1 MDILTQELL
10 APSEDE
16 REATQPQEANAP
28 AFPLWWLHESKRN
41 FDGLP
46 DILAHLENK
55 MAAFQQIRAGF
66 VGETTPMEKQII
78 ERLGQMEQAVYH
90 LGDSVQSAMQIVKA
104 AHDASISQRIKRASF
119 RTWSTV
125 KRGWKWL
132 LANPFYNLLALGSTI
147 LTFGAVLLKIF
158 HR

>member
-10 APSEDE
+10 APFEDNTE
-16 REATQPQEANAP
+16 KTQPQEANAL

-46 DILAHLENK
+46 DILAQLECK
-55 MAAFQQIRAGF
+55 MATFSQIRAGF
-66 VGETTPMEKQII
+66 VGATTPMERQII

-90 LGDSVQSAMQIVKA
+90 LGDSVRSTIQIVKA
-104 AHDASISQRIKRASF
+104 ERDARISQRIKRAFLKTSN
-119 RTWSTV
+119 TI
-125 KRGWKWL
+125 KRGWKRL
-132 LANPFYNLLALGSTI
+132 LANPYYNLLALVGTI
-147 LTFGAVLLKIF
+147 LTFGAVLLKVF

>member
-1 MDILTQELL
+1 MDILTQGFLGPFDGE
-10 APSEDE
+10 SEN
-16 REATQPQEANAP
+16 TQAQEASAP

-55 MAAFQQIRAGF
+55 MATFQQIRAGF
-66 VGETTPMEKQII
+66 VGEATPVERQII
-78 ERLGQMEQAVYH
+78 ERLGQMEQAISH
-90 LGDSVQSAMQIVKA
+90 QGDSIQCLIQIVKA
-104 AHDASISQRIKRASF
+104 DHDARISQRTKRAFLEISN
-119 RTWSTV
+119 TT

-132 LANPFYNLLALGSTI
+132 LANSFYNFLALVSTI
-147 LTFGAVLLKIF
+147 LTFAAVLLKIF

>member
-10 APSEDE
+10 APSVEE
-16 REATQPQEANAP
+16 SENSQKREVDTTP
-28 AFPLWWLHESKRN
+28 FPLWWLHESKRN

-55 MAAFQQIRAGF
+55 MTTFQQIRAGF
-66 VGETTPMEKQII
+66 IGEATPMEKQII

-90 LGDSVQSAMQIVKA
+90 LGDSVQCAIQIVKA
-104 AHDASISQRIKRASF
+104 DHDARISQRIKRACLK
-119 RTWSTV
+119 TLNTI

-132 LANPFYNLLALGSTI
+132 LANPFYNFLALVSTI
-147 LTFGAVLLKIF
+147 LTFGAVLLKVF